1 MSKLDHLICQALQAS
16 FGNAEPPLAVWSH
29 IRRRILRLQHS
40 ARRGGQSVQESIG
53 RCEMFTWN
61 DVLVQEERRKDLLRE
76 AEEYRLA
83 RLVLA
88 GRERRPRLYY
98 RALTWLGR
106 RLVAWGYRLQARYGV
121 AATVPGALRI
131 ANCAQY
137 RG

>member
-1 MSKLDHLICQALQAS
+1 
-16 FGNAEPPLAVWSH
+16 
-29 IRRRILRLQHS
+29 
-40 ARRGGQSVQESIG
+40 
-53 RCEMFTWN
+53 MFTWN